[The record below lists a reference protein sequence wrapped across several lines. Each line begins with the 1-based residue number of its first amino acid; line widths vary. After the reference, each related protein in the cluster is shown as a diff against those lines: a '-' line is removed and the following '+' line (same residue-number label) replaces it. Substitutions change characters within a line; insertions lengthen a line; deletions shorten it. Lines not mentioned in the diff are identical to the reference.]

1 MYANYADENGLL
13 TYAQLHKNALDARLL
28 QEVQSR
34 MNDVTL
40 VEQRLITETVEQ
52 TYSNVYSRMV
62 QAVEKAVD
70 NHCLLY
76 TSPSPRD

>member
-40 VEQRLITETVEQ
+40 AEQRLITETIEEF
-52 TYSNVYSRMV
+52 
-62 QAVEKAVD
+62 AFA
-70 NHCLLY
+70 LLVFCCVLCCFVVVV
-76 TSPSPRD
+76 